1 MKKILLI
8 ICITL
13 ASILSLTAQADDLA
27 KMMEEE
33 MSKDVEPDYATATFK
48 TTRLINGHTVENV
61 AGGVLDMRLSH
72 RFGAI
77 NTGINQF
84 YGLDVATMRVALEY
98 GINRWLTIGGGRST
112 YEKTYDSFLKT
123 KILRQSKG
131 SRIMPITLSY
141 LASMQTITVPYS
153 DPDRINFFTS
163 NMFFV
168 HQLII
173 GRKFNESFSF
183 QLSPTLVHRNL
194 VDSISSPNDLLS
206 IGVGGRMKLSRR
218 TSVNIEYFY
227 QLPMFKDAGSQNVLS
242 IGFDIETGGH
252 VFQLCFTNSPYMIEK
267 AFIHQNTGSWK
278 AGDIIGGFNLSRN
291 FTIRDPRKPKKVKK
305 TEG

>member
-1 MKKILLI
+1 MKKILLYT
-8 ICITL
+8 CIAL
-13 ASILSLTAQADDLA
+13 SSILSLTAQPDDLA

-48 TTRLINGHTVENV
+48 TTRLINGHTIENV
-61 AGGVLDMRLSH
+61 AAGVLDMRISH

-77 NTGINQF
+77 NSGIQQF
-84 YGLDVATMRVALEY
+84 YGLDVATMRVSLEY
-98 GINRWLTIGGGRST
+98 GINRWLMIGGGRST
-112 YEKTYDSFLKT
+112 FEKTYDSFLKA

-131 SRIMPITLSY
+131 ARNMPITLSY
-141 LASMQTITVPYS
+141 LASMQTITVPYAN
-153 DPDRINFFTS
+153 PDRTNFFTS

-183 QLSPTLVHRNL
+183 QISPTLVHRNL
-194 VDSISSPNDLLS
+194 VDSIATPHDLFS
-206 IGVGGRMKLSRR
+206 IGMGGRMKLTRR
-218 TSVNIEYFY
+218 TSINVEYFY
-227 QLPMFKDAGSQNVLS
+227 QFPQFKPAGTTDMLS

-267 AFIHQNTGSWK
+267 AFIHQNSGTWK

-291 FTIRDPRKPKKVKK
+291 FTIRDPRQSKKAKK
-305 TEG
+305 SEW